1 MNRTAEKGNAT
12 PVAELEFDYVVIG
25 AGSAGCAIA
34 ARLADASSA
43 SVALVEAGPSDHH
56 YSVWTPLGI
65 AATVPRAGPRNYALH
80 TEPQAGLLGRRSYQ
94 PRGRGLGGS
103 SSINGMVYIRGHRV
117 DFDAWANAGCTGWAY
132 EDVLPYFRRSEANER
147 CAGGHEN
154 AYHGSGGPLHV
165 SELRSPN
172 PFSRHFIDAALQA
185 GLKPNPDFNGAEQEG
200 VGLYQVTQRNGER
213 WNTARAYLHG
223 GHRADAA
230 HNGGRER
237 LTVLTEAQAQRIVF
251 EGARAVAVEIVRGG
265 QTQRVRA
272 RREIVLSAG
281 AFHSPQLL
289 MASGIGPA
297 AHLREFGIDVVHD
310 APQVGQNLQDHLDII
325 VNKQV
330 ASTELFG
337 RSVPGLLR
345 LAREI
350 HRYRRTR
357 TGMVTSNLAEAGA
370 FVRSAPGLAAP
381 DLQLHFVPAMLGNR
395 GEGKPPRGHGYSCH
409 ACVLRPHSRGEV
421 RLRSPHMHDAPAI
434 DPRFLADERDLD
446 GMVAGV
452 KLVRRIFA
460 QEALARHGGR
470 ELFTAGIANGAAGDD
485 ASDEA
490 VRTFVRRNA
499 DTVYHPVG
507 TCRMGA
513 DAQSVVDPQLR
524 VRGVTGLRVVDASI
538 MPTLVGGNT
547 NAAAIMIAEKAADLM
562 RQTA

>member
-1 MNRTAEKGNAT
+1 MNGTAQ
-12 PVAELEFDYVVIG
+12 EFDYVVIG

-34 ARLADASSA
+34 ARLAETANA
-43 SVALVEAGPSDHH
+43 SVALIEAGPNDHH
-56 YSVWTPLGI
+56 YTVSAPLGI
-65 AATVPRAGPRNYALH
+65 AATVPREGPRNYAFH

-117 DFDAWANAGCTGWAY
+117 DFDAWANAGCTGWSY
-132 EDVLPYFRRSEANER
+132 EDVLPYFRRSESNER
-147 CAGGHEN
+147 CTGRDDDPC
-154 AYHGSGGPLHV
+154 HGSRGPVQV

-172 PFSRHFIDAALQA
+172 PFSQHFIAAALQA
-185 GLKPNPDFNGAEQEG
+185 GLKLNPDFNGVDQEG

-223 GHRADAA
+223 GNRADTA
-230 HNGGRER
+230 HNGGREC
-237 LTVLTEAQAQRIVF
+237 LTVLTGARAQRIVF
-251 EGARAVAVEIVRGG
+251 EGARAAAVEIWRDGVAQTVR
-265 QTQRVRA
+265 V
-272 RREIVLSAG
+272 RREIVVSAG
-281 AFHSPQLL
+281 TFHSPQLL

-297 AHLREFGIDVVHD
+297 AHLREFGIEVVCD

-337 RSVPGLLR
+337 RSVPGLMR

-350 HRYRRTR
+350 HRYRRER
-357 TGMVTSNLAEAGA
+357 TGMITSNLAEAGA
-370 FVRSAPGLAAP
+370 FVRSAPDLAAP

-421 RLRSPHMHDAPAI
+421 TLRSPHMHDAPSI
-434 DPRFLADERDLD
+434 DPRFLADERDMA

-460 QEALARHGGR
+460 QDALARHGGR
-470 ELFTAGIANGAAGDD
+470 ELFTDDIAREAED
-485 ASDEA
+485 DEA
-490 VRTFVRRNA
+490 IRAFVRRNA

-524 VRGVTGLRVVDASI
+524 VRGVAGLRVVDASV

-562 RQTA
+562 RANI